1 MCPPVVS
8 RGEGDILCPP
18 VVSMGDSNMLCP
30 PVVSRGESYMLCP
43 PVVSMGD
50 SNMLCPPVVSRGER
64 NMLCPPV
71 VSRGEGDM
79 LCPPVVSR
87 AGVILVP
94 TCGVQGEVMGA
105 GRRVDL
111 LRCLQS
117 FLEMILAGAVVELR
131 PRAIT
136 EDRKERELGG
146 TRDT

>member
-1 MCPPVVS
+1 M
-8 RGEGDILCPP
+8 LCPP
-18 VVSMGDSNMLCP
+18 VVYRGESNMLCP
-30 PVVSRGESYMLCP
+30 PVVSRGRVICVCP
-43 PVVSMGD
+43 PVVSSGRVI
-50 SNMLCPPVVSRGER
+50 CVS
-64 NMLCPPV
+64 PPV

-87 AGVILVP
+87 AGVIFVP

-105 GRRVDL
+105 GRLVDL

>member
-1 MCPPVVS
+1 MAQKPTARGSGTETCTGTGKS
-8 RGEGDILCPP
+8 RG
-18 VVSMGDSNMLCP
+18 
-30 PVVSRGESYMLCP
+30 
-43 PVVSMGD
+43 
-50 SNMLCPPVVSRGER
+50 
-64 NMLCPPV
+64 

-87 AGVILVP
+87 ARVIFVP

-105 GRRVDL
+105 GRLVDL